1 MLPTVSVYRRGE
13 RNAEPQGEP
22 CLSCTV
28 HLSPAEEGFEF
39 HWDPR
44 ASTPT
49 EASETKNVKDKLR
62 LAPGGF
68 SGFHRFLILVCG
80 PVLESSAH
88 LHPSKQLDI
97 SVNSPP
103 YTKRPSKEENL
114 NENLCDLPF
123 CFRGPAHFEAPSSS
137 SLEYDLR
144 MRRSPSRTANSDR
157 GALK

>member
-1 MLPTVSVYRRGE
+1 MGWSDPRFTLATEPCAKVGSLQPIPVSCPCPKSTPEQNATSMFPTESVYRRGE

-22 CLSCTV
+22 CLSRTV
-28 HLSPAEEGFEF
+28 HLSPAEESFEF

-62 LAPGGF
+62 PAPGEF

-97 SVNSPP
+97 SVNSPHI
-103 YTKRPSKEENL
+103 L
-114 NENLCDLPF
+114 
-123 CFRGPAHFEAPSSS
+123 RGPPKGKT
-137 SLEYDLR
+137 SLRIL
-144 MRRSPSRTANSDR
+144 
-157 GALK
+157 